1 MTPRSFLILALRVIA
16 ILLIRNLILSITDVL
31 AAVWSTFELVPSRGL
46 LLLFFSLIKTI
57 LILALGYWLIF
68 KTEKIIDSFGLD
80 KGFGE
85 SHLQLN
91 LSMRAVLRISLIIT
105 GAIIL
110 VYEIPQLAGLAYDNW
125 VFRSYAGR
133 VVDVE
138 PFNWS
143 PVITSGIRIILALLI
158 IGERKRIID
167 FLVKE
172 NENDPF
178 QPKNS
183 SDLQSR

>member
-1 MTPRSFLILALRVIA
+1 MTPRSFFLLALRIIA
-16 ILLIRNLILSITDVL
+16 VLLIRDLIISITDVL

-46 LLLFFSLIKTI
+46 LLLFFSLIKAV

-80 KGFGE
+80 QGFKE
-85 SHLQLN
+85 SHIQFN
-91 LSMRAVLRISLIIT
+91 LGMKSILRICLVTT

-110 VYEIPQLAGLAYDNW
+110 VYEIPQMAGLVYDNW

-133 VVDVE
+133 VVE
-138 PFNWS
+138 LGPFNWS
-143 PVITSGIRIILALLI
+143 PMITSGIRIILALLI

-172 NENDPF
+172 NKNDPF
-178 QPKNS
+178 RPENS
-183 SDLQSR
+183 LDLRSR